1 MARKE
6 KGPEDGAPVELSEK
20 EFKARLE
27 AVKKYALTGI
37 DELTDTLET
46 VEQLE
51 KQIVRAKGMGRRVI
65 FYKLPDGSLSIKSEQ
80 KPGLGATFKPAI
92 QGK

>member
-6 KGPEDGAPVELSEK
+6 KTPEDTTPVELSER
-20 EFKARLE
+20 EFRQRLD
-27 AVKKYALTGI
+27 AVKKYALSGI
-37 DELTDTLET
+37 DELNDTLES

-51 KQIVRAKGMGRRVI
+51 KQIGRAKGMGKRVI

-80 KPGLGATFKPAI
+80 KPNLGATFKPAT